1 MKTFH
6 RTKAIRELTK
16 ALLIMNKNYKAN
28 HNNATE
34 FTTTQLNSQQ
44 HN

>member
-1 MKTFH
+1 MKTLH
-6 RTKAIRELTK
+6 GTKAIRELTK

-34 FTTTQLNSQQ
+34 CTSK
-44 HN
+44 